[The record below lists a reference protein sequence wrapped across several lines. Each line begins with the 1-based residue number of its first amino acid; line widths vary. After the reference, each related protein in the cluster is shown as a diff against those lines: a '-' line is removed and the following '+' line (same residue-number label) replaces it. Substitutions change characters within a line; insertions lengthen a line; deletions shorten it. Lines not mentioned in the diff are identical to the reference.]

1 MVPLPGDATPEK
13 LCPVLLDIAALAL
26 RLEKPLTARLMPIP
40 GKAAGDPTSFNFD
53 YFANSHVLALKAQP
67 LTHLLQGQESI
78 SIRARILNQS
88 MG

>member
-1 MVPLPGDATPEK
+1 
-13 LCPVLLDIAALAL
+13 
-26 RLEKPLTARLMPIP
+26 MPIP